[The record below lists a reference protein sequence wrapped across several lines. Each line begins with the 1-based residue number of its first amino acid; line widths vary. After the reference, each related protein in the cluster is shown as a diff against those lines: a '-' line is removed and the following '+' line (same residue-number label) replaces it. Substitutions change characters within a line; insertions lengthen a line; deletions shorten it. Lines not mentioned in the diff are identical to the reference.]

1 MALKSAPLFVLPL
14 LAVAATSANAADL
27 VEAPPPPEFTSI
39 NYISIEGGPV
49 WASSD
54 ISASES
60 DKLGNIEDGTGFYAA
75 ATYRRMFNPSWDW
88 QITGTGTW
96 LGEATADGLFDE
108 KVKAD
113 LDFQTADLD
122 FGYHFNGNPLTRL
135 LFGARVL
142 HSTNSLNYDSGE
154 DFIGK
159 SSYDAEGWAIGPRV
173 GLQSETMLGASKFGF
188 VAEASGS
195 VLFGSFDVDRSA
207 LWGGGTESSSESRTV
222 YNLEGLAGL
231 SWHASDNLTFT
242 IGYRAQQWWGLREDT
257 SVVGAGFDGD
267 YNINVDEDVL
277 VHGPFLRAGLTF

>member
-1 MALKSAPLFVLPL
+1 MASRSTPLFVLPL
-14 LAVAATSANAADL
+14 LAIAANTATAADL
-27 VEAPPPPEFTSI
+27 VETPPQEFSPLT
-39 NYISIEGGPV
+39 YISIEGGPV
-49 WASSD
+49 WVDSD
-54 ISASES
+54 IRASDQ
-60 DKLGNIEDGTGFYAA
+60 DKLGNVEDGTGFYAA
-75 ATYRRMFNPSWDW
+75 ATFRRMFDPSWDW

-108 KVKAD
+108 KVRAD

-142 HSTNSLNYDSGE
+142 HSTNSLNYDSGV
-154 DFIGK
+154 DFVGR

-173 GLQSETMLGASKFGF
+173 GLQSETILGASKFGF

-195 VLFGSFDVDRSA
+195 VLFGSFDVDRNNLGAS
-207 LWGGGTESSSESRTV
+207 ESSSESRTL

-257 SVVGAGFDGD
+257 SVVGAGFIGD
-267 YNINVDEDVL
+267 YSIDVDEDVL